1 MIFRSKKGLLII
13 ATVFGT
19 MALLIGLPLYH
30 YIDSGI
36 APGWPVYLINGAT
49 TGLMLWFW
57 FSTYYLID
65 ATHVHYRCG
74 PFRGKIVIDTIRE
87 VELDT
92 TMWSGLRPALAQKG
106 IVIKYN
112 KYDEIYFS
120 PDTNESFIQALLAI
134 KGDISVVNGKQQ
146 VEKIETKN

>member
-19 MALLIGLPLYH
+19 MALLIGTPLYQ
-30 YIDSGI
+30 YLDSGV

-49 TGLMLWFW
+49 LGLLLWLWFG
-57 FSTYYLID
+57 TGYRID

-74 PFRGKIVIDTIRE
+74 PFRGKITIDTIRE
-87 VELDT
+87 VELNT
-92 TMWSGLRPALAQKG
+92 TMWSGFRPALAMRG

-120 PDTNESFIQALLAI
+120 PDTNEAFIQALLDV
-134 KGDISVVNGKQQ
+134 KEDIVVVNG
-146 VEKIETKN
+146 